1 MEGRTSISADGGSYN
16 WEQVMRVKLKPLHE
30 QVVVLVGATSGIGRE
45 TAFRMSERGARLVL
59 SARSETE
66 LDELVEQI
74 ERRGGKATAISA
86 DVSIFDEVNGV
97 AEHAINIFGRID
109 SWVNLAAVSVYAPLI
124 DTTPDEFKRVIDVSL
139 LGQSYGAMAA
149 LPHMM
154 DKGGAIIFITSVAAR
169 RSMPLQAAY
178 SAAKYGVRAFADSLR
193 LELIHDQI
201 PVSVTNIMPSSV
213 NTPFFDKSLTR
224 LGVKPRPIP
233 PVYDAK
239 VVADAIMFAAEHPVR
254 EMYAGGAGKSLGLLQ
269 RVFPPVADT
278 VAMGL
283 AYTTMF
289 SDEPKSPEAAHNLFE
304 HIEGYDRVDGEWD
317 EEAIPQSPMT
327 WLRTHPKV
335 RTGITIAM
343 FAIPAFLLGRTVQ
356 NLRRPQRMAARYFL
370 SRRRHKNLPGRVA
383 ETLFG

>member
-1 MEGRTSISADGGSYN
+1 MK
-16 WEQVMRVKLKPLHE
+16 MRLKPLHE

-59 SARSETE
+59 SARSEIE
-66 LDELVEQI
+66 LDDLVEQLQ
-74 ERRGGKATAISA
+74 RRGGQAAAIAA
-86 DVSIFDEVNGV
+86 DVSDFEEVNGV
-97 AEHAINIFGRID
+97 AEHAINIYGRID
-109 SWVNLAAVSVYAPLI
+109 TWVNLAAVSVYAPLI
-124 DTTPDEFKRVIDVSL
+124 DTTPEEFKRVIDVTL

-154 DKGGAIIFITSVAAR
+154 DKGGAIIFISSVAAR
-169 RSMPLQAAY
+169 RSMPLQSAY

-193 LELIHDQI
+193 LELLHDQV

-213 NTPFFDKSLTR
+213 NTPFFEKSLTR

-239 VVADAIMFAAEHPVR
+239 VVANAIMFAAEHPVR

-269 RVFPPVADT
+269 RVFPPIADA

-283 AYTTMF
+283 AYTTQF
-289 SDEPKSPEAAHNLFE
+289 STEPKSPDAAHNLFE
-304 HIEGYDRVDGEWD
+304 HLEGYDRVDGEWE
-317 EEAIPQSPMT
+317 EEALPESPIT

-335 RTGITIAM
+335 RLGMSVAMIAV
-343 FAIPAFLLGRTVQ
+343 PAFVLVRAIQ
-356 NLRRPQRMAARYFL
+356 NMRRPHRIAARYFL
-370 SRRRHKNLPGRVA
+370 SRRRRRSFPGRIA
-383 ETLFG
+383 EAVLG